1 MLNNITSK
9 LYILINC
16 KGVGKMSI
24 NTREFYSIL
33 ASKME
38 ASAIREILKLVQNP
52 EVISL
57 AGGMPDPTTFP
68 TEELNEVVKQILAK
82 NSACALQY
90 SSTEGLTELREFILN
105 WLDEAKEKAGLDNI
119 MITSGSQQGLDL
131 VSKVLLD
138 PGDTLIVELPSYLAA
153 LNAFRSYGGE
163 MAGIPMDD
171 EGMQIDILEETL
183 AKLKNDGKK
192 VKFIYT
198 ISNFQNP
205 AGVTMS
211 LARRKKIL
219 EVAKKY
225 EVLIL
230 EDNPYD
236 KLRFE
241 GEPIPSI
248 YSLDNEGYVISL
260 GTFSKILCPGL
271 RLAWILGNKE
281 IIDKLVIMKQATDL
295 CTTVLNQLIA
305 YEYCCQNDIDKNI
318 ESNVEIYR
326 RKRNA
331 MLEAL
336 DKYFPVEV
344 TWTKP
349 QGGFFVFATLPE
361 YIDTGEMFKEAIE
374 ENVAYVPGGPFFADG
389 KGQNTM
395 RLSFCF
401 PSVEDIDEGI
411 KRLGKII
418 KKRIK
423 N

>member
-1 MLNNITSK
+1 
-9 LYILINC
+9 
-16 KGVGKMSI
+16 MSI
-24 NTREFYSIL
+24 NTQEFYSVL

-57 AGGMPDPTTFP
+57 AGGMPDPKTFP
-68 TEELNEVVKQILAK
+68 VEDIKEISQNIFTKK
-82 NSACALQY
+82 SAQALQY
-90 SSTEGLTELREFILN
+90 SSTEGLPELRRCILDH
-105 WLDEAKEKAGLDNI
+105 LAKDGNNGELENI
-119 MITSGSQQGLDL
+119 IISSGSQQGLDL
-131 VSKVLLD
+131 VGKVFLS
-138 PGDTLIVELPSYLAA
+138 PGDIAIVELPSYLAA
-153 LNAFRSYGGE
+153 LNAFHSYGGE
-163 MAGIPMDD
+163 LVGIPMDG
-171 EGMQIDILEETL
+171 EGMQMDILEEKLTQ
-183 AKLKNDGKK
+183 LKNEGKK

-211 LARRKKIL
+211 LARRKKII
-219 EVAKKY
+219 EIAQKFNVFI
-225 EVLIL
+225 V
-230 EDNPYD
+230 EDNPYE

-248 YSLDNEGYVISL
+248 YSLDNNGFVISL

-281 IIDKLVIMKQATDL
+281 IIRKMAILKQATDL
-295 CTTVLNQLIA
+295 CTSILSQLIA
-305 YEYCCQNDIDKNI
+305 YEYCQLGKLEENI
-318 ESNVEIYR
+318 KSNIQIYKK
-326 RKRNA
+326 KRDVMLNA
-331 MLEAL
+331 LE
-336 DKYFPVEV
+336 KYFPKEA

-349 QGGFFVFATLPE
+349 QGGFFVVATLPE

-374 ENVAYVPGGPFFADG
+374 ENVAYVPGAPFFADG

-395 RLSFCF
+395 RLSFCY

-411 KRLGKII
+411 KRLGKVI

>member
-1 MLNNITSK
+1 
-9 LYILINC
+9 
-16 KGVGKMSI
+16 MSI
-24 NTREFYSIL
+24 NTEEFYSIL

-57 AGGMPDPTTFP
+57 AGGMPDPATFP

-105 WLDEAKEKAGLDNI
+105 WLAEAKEKAGLDNI

-131 VSKVLLD
+131 VSKVLLN
-138 PGDTLIVELPSYLAA
+138 PGDILMVELPSYLAA

-163 MAGIPMDD
+163 MVGIPMDD
-171 EGMQIDILEETL
+171 EGMQINILEETL
-183 AKLKNDGKK
+183 TKLKNDGKK

-219 EVAKKY
+219 EVAKKF

-281 IIDKLVIMKQATDL
+281 IIEKLVIMKQATDL

-305 YEYCCQNDIDKNI
+305 YEYCRQNDIDKNI
-318 ESNVEIYR
+318 KSNVEIYR

-336 DKYFPVEV
+336 DKYFPVEA

-361 YIDTGEMFKEAIE
+361 YIDTGEIFKEAIE

-389 KGQNTM
+389 KGLNTM
-395 RLSFCF
+395 RLSFCY

-411 KRLGKII
+411 KRLGKVI

>member
-1 MLNNITSK
+1 MLNNVTSK

-24 NTREFYSIL
+24 NTGKFYSIL

-131 VSKVLLD
+131 VSKVLLN

-183 AKLKNDGKK
+183 TKLKNDRKK

-281 IIDKLVIMKQATDL
+281 IIEKLVIMKQATDL
-295 CTTVLNQLIA
+295 CTTVFNQLIA

>member
-1 MLNNITSK
+1 
-9 LYILINC
+9 
-16 KGVGKMSI
+16 MSI
-24 NTREFYSIL
+24 NTGKFYSIL

-131 VSKVLLD
+131 VSKVLLN

-171 EGMQIDILEETL
+171 EGMQIDILEEILT
-183 AKLKNDGKK
+183 KLKNDRKK

-281 IIDKLVIMKQATDL
+281 IIEKLVIMKQATDL
-295 CTTVLNQLIA
+295 CTTVFNQLIA

>member
-24 NTREFYSIL
+24 NTKEFYSIL

-131 VSKVLLD
+131 VSKVLLN

-183 AKLKNDGKK
+183 TKLKNDRKK

-225 EVLIL
+225 EVFIL

-281 IIDKLVIMKQATDL
+281 IIEKLVIMKQATDL

>member
-1 MLNNITSK
+1 
-9 LYILINC
+9 
-16 KGVGKMSI
+16 MS
-24 NTREFYSIL
+24 TDTEKFYSVL

-57 AGGMPDPTTFP
+57 AGGMPDPATFP

-105 WLDEAKEKAGLDNI
+105 WLAEAKEKAGLDNI

-131 VSKVLLD
+131 VSKVLLN

-163 MAGIPMDD
+163 MVGIPMDD

-183 AKLKNDGKK
+183 TKLKNDGKK

-205 AGVTMS
+205 AGVTMF

-219 EVAKKY
+219 EAAKKF

-248 YSLDNEGYVISL
+248 YSLDNGGYVISL

-281 IIDKLVIMKQATDL
+281 IIEKLVIMKQATDL

-305 YEYCCQNDIDKNI
+305 YEYCHQNDIDKNI

-336 DKYFPVEV
+336 DKYFPVEA

-374 ENVAYVPGGPFFADG
+374 ENVAYVPGAPFFADG

-411 KRLGKII
+411 KRLGKVI

>member
-1 MLNNITSK
+1 M
-9 LYILINC
+9 
-16 KGVGKMSI
+16 V
-24 NTREFYSIL
+24 
-33 ASKME
+33 
-38 ASAIREILKLVQNP
+38 
-52 EVISL
+52 
-57 AGGMPDPTTFP
+57 
-68 TEELNEVVKQILAK
+68 
-82 NSACALQY
+82 
-90 SSTEGLTELREFILN
+90 
-105 WLDEAKEKAGLDNI
+105 
-119 MITSGSQQGLDL
+119 
-131 VSKVLLD
+131 
-138 PGDTLIVELPSYLAA
+138 
-153 LNAFRSYGGE
+153 
-163 MAGIPMDD
+163 GIPMDD

-183 AKLKNDGKK
+183 TKLKNDGKK
-192 VKFIYT
+192 IKFIYT

-219 EVAKKY
+219 EVAKKF
-225 EVLIL
+225 EVFIL

-248 YSLDNEGYVISL
+248 YSLYNEGYVISL

-281 IIDKLVIMKQATDL
+281 IIEKLVIMKQATDL

-305 YEYCCQNDIDKNI
+305 YEYCRQNDIDKNI

-336 DKYFPVEV
+336 DKYFPVEA

-349 QGGFFVFATLPE
+349 QGGFFVFATLPK

-411 KRLGKII
+411 KRLGKVI

>member
-1 MLNNITSK
+1 MSLNTE
-9 LYILINC
+9 
-16 KGVGKMSI
+16 
-24 NTREFYSIL
+24 EFYSIL
-33 ASKME
+33 ASKMK

-57 AGGMPDPTTFP
+57 AGGMPDPATFP
-68 TEELNEVVKQILAK
+68 TEELNEVVKQILVK

-105 WLDEAKEKAGLDNI
+105 WLDEAREKAGLDNI

-131 VSKVLLD
+131 VSKVLLN

-163 MAGIPMDD
+163 MVGIPMDD

-183 AKLKNDGKK
+183 TKLKNDRKK

-219 EVAKKY
+219 EVAKKF

-281 IIDKLVIMKQATDL
+281 IIEKLVIMKQATDL

-305 YEYCCQNDIDKNI
+305 YEYCSQNDIDENI
-318 ESNVEIYR
+318 ELNVGIYR

-349 QGGFFVFATLPE
+349 QGGFFVVATLPE

-411 KRLGKII
+411 KRLGKVI

-423 N
+423 K

>member
-1 MLNNITSK
+1 
-9 LYILINC
+9 
-16 KGVGKMSI
+16 MSI
-24 NTREFYSIL
+24 NTGEFYSIL

-105 WLDEAKEKAGLDNI
+105 WLDEAKEEAGLDNI

-183 AKLKNDGKK
+183 TKLKNDGKK

-281 IIDKLVIMKQATDL
+281 IIEKLVIMKQATDL

-305 YEYCCQNDIDKNI
+305 YEYCRQNDIDKNI

-401 PSVEDIDEGI
+401 PNVEDIDEGI